1 MRKILKIMML
11 ISTISMA
18 FALSQVFAASGENY
32 VVTKEMVYESTRT
45 VSLTSGFVE
54 IFIGKDNFTQYQK
67 DNEIIITPLP
77 DEIREDEYGNKYAY
91 FDLKGLRPKQKFK
104 VTIKRNLTTSI
115 YDVLIPERT
124 DSVINDETKLFL
136 DARENIES
144 DEPELISKAK
154 EITEGMTTDYKK
166 AKEIFNYVN
175 VNMTYDESS
184 AYANK
189 GALSAFKNMRGVCE
203 EFATLYVAMCRA
215 VDIPSRVVE
224 GYKVSGDVI
233 EISGETKAVREL
245 VNHTWAEIYLD
256 EFGWVPVEP
265 TVIYTVNGERVAYM
279 DSFCKLDG
287 ADYIALG
294 IYNYE
299 EANRTIKNV
308 KETSYKESIMLN
320 SEIPAEE
327 TNRFEDI
334 ADYAWAAS
342 DIQKLYSKGIVNG
355 YSETEYGP
363 QNNISRIEFI
373 CMFSRLLRYYET
385 QESEE
390 GLVYYY
396 PDYDES
402 HYSRV
407 DYDYLMRCYQILK
420 PSDISSAGFDVITDV
435 FGVGKLDMNKKI
447 TRAEVVALM
456 DIFLNDNNTQEVYF
470 TDVGVFTKFK
480 SSIEKAYSS
489 GLINGYPD
497 GSFKPNGLITRAE
510 MAAILSRYIGGESYS
525 IEL

>member
-1 MRKILKIMML
+1 MML

-189 GALSAFKNMRGVCE
+189 GALSA
-203 EFATLYVAMCRA
+203 
-215 VDIPSRVVE
+215 
-224 GYKVSGDVI
+224 
-233 EISGETKAVREL
+233 
-245 VNHTWAEIYLD
+245 
-256 EFGWVPVEP
+256 
-265 TVIYTVNGERVAYM
+265 
-279 DSFCKLDG
+279 
-287 ADYIALG
+287 
-294 IYNYE
+294 
-299 EANRTIKNV
+299 
-308 KETSYKESIMLN
+308 
-320 SEIPAEE
+320 
-327 TNRFEDI
+327 
-334 ADYAWAAS
+334 
-342 DIQKLYSKGIVNG
+342 
-355 YSETEYGP
+355 
-363 QNNISRIEFI
+363 
-373 CMFSRLLRYYET
+373 
-385 QESEE
+385 
-390 GLVYYY
+390 
-396 PDYDES
+396 
-402 HYSRV
+402 
-407 DYDYLMRCYQILK
+407 
-420 PSDISSAGFDVITDV
+420 
-435 FGVGKLDMNKKI
+435 
-447 TRAEVVALM
+447 
-456 DIFLNDNNTQEVYF
+456 
-470 TDVGVFTKFK
+470 
-480 SSIEKAYSS
+480 S
-489 GLINGYPD
+489 GL
-497 GSFKPNGLITRAE
+497 
-510 MAAILSRYIGGESYS
+510 GGGRGGFFGPPGPP
-525 IEL
+525 

>member
-1 MRKILKIMML
+1 MKKLLKILML
-11 ISTISMA
+11 ISIFSMV
-18 FALSQVFAASGENY
+18 FMLSQVFAVSGENY
-32 VVTKEMVYESTRT
+32 VVTKEMVYESKRT
-45 VSLTSGFVE
+45 VPLTSGSVE
-54 IFIGKDNFTQYQK
+54 VFIGKDNFTQYQK

-91 FDLKGLRPKQKFK
+91 FDLAGLRPKQKFK
-104 VTIKRNLTTSI
+104 ITVKRNLTTSV

-124 DSVINDETKLFL
+124 DSVINDETEPFL
-136 DARENIES
+136 DARESIES

-154 EITEGMTTDYKK
+154 EITEGMTTDYKR
-166 AKEIFNYVN
+166 AREIFNYVN
-175 VNMTYDESS
+175 VNMNYDESS

-189 GALSAFKNMRGVCE
+189 GALSALKNMRGVCE

-215 VDIPSRVVE
+215 VDIPSRVIE

-233 EISGETKAVREL
+233 EISGERKVVREL

-265 TVIYTVNGERVAYM
+265 TVIYTVNGERAAYK
-279 DSFCKLDG
+279 DAFCKLDS

-299 EANRTIKNV
+299 EYNRTLNNV
-308 KETSYKESIMLN
+308 KEISYKESVMLN
-320 SEIPAEE
+320 SEVPVEE
-327 TNRFEDI
+327 TNKFEDI
-334 ADYAWAAS
+334 GNYSWAAN

-385 QESEE
+385 QESDE

-402 HYSRV
+402 HYSRA
-407 DYDYLMRCYQILK
+407 DYDYLMRCYQILE

-456 DIFLNDNNTQEVYF
+456 DIFLNDNNMQEVYF
-470 TDVGVFTKFK
+470 TDVGSYTKFRT
-480 SSIEKAYSS
+480 SIEKAYSC
-489 GLINGYPD
+489 GLIKGYPD
-497 GSFKPNGLITRAE
+497 GSFRPNGLITRAE

-525 IEL
+525 VEL